1 GQRARKEKSRA
12 RSSRATLKGNLEN
25 IGSNMTYTVLGRPLA
40 EQQLARLWT
49 SAADRNDVASA
60 ADTIDSWLRVDP
72 GAKGE
77 SRFGRTRIL
86 FVPPSLFSFKVN
98 EEDRTVYVTAVGRSK
113 RN

>member
-1 GQRARKEKSRA
+1 
-12 RSSRATLKGNLEN
+12 
-25 IGSNMTYTVLGRPLA
+25 MTYTVLWRPLA

-60 ADTIDSWLRVDP
+60 ADTIDSWLRFDP

-86 FVPPSLFSFKVN
+86 FVPPLVVLFQVN